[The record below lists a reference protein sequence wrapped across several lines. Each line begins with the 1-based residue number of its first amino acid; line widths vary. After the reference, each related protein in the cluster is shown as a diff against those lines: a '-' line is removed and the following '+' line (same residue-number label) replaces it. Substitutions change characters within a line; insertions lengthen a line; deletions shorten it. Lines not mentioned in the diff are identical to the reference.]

1 MGSYLNPGNERFEMA
16 INSEIYVDKTEL
28 IAETNKVINTEQ
40 RFVCVS
46 RPRRFGKSM
55 AANML
60 VAYYDKSCDSK
71 KMFAPYKISNNK
83 DYKEYLNKYNV
94 IAINMQDF
102 LSLKPVI
109 NEMVMYLQKKIIK
122 ELQKKYV
129 EIMYEDETFLSI
141 ALKEI
146 YSNTKDQ
153 FIIVIDEW
161 DCVLREKKFT
171 QQDYTIYLDFLRNLL
186 KDQTYVALAYMTGI
200 LPIKKYGSHSALNM
214 FYEYS
219 MTDPGDYADYIGFSE
234 KEVFQLCK
242 QYQADF
248 EKMKEWYNGYTFY
261 ENLHIYNPKSVVDSI
276 LRKNIANYWTQTET
290 YEALRMYIAM
300 DFDGLRSSVIQMLAG
315 KSVNVNTRTFQNDM
329 TTFES

>member
-129 EIMYEDETFLSI
+129 EIMDEDETFLSI

-146 YSNTKDQ
+146 YSTTKEQ

-248 EKMKEWYNGYTFY
+248 EKMKEWYNG
-261 ENLHIYNPKSVVDSI
+261 
-276 LRKNIANYWTQTET
+276 
-290 YEALRMYIAM
+290 
-300 DFDGLRSSVIQMLAG
+300 
-315 KSVNVNTRTFQNDM
+315 
-329 TTFES
+329 